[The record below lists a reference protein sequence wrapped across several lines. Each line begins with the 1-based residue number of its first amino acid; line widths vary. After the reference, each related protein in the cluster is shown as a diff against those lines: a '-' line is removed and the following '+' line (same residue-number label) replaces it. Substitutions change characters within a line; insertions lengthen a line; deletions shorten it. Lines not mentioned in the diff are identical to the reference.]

1 MAKPK
6 ALTGLDLKI
15 ADDVGRFFYNPTGF
29 VRYAYPWT
37 EPGVLASQPGP
48 DAWQV
53 EVMDHI
59 GEALKTSQT
68 VTRVAIASGHG
79 VGKSTLASWL
89 VQWFM
94 STRPNCGIVATA
106 NTKNQLQTKLW
117 RELALWDQRLINRN
131 WFTWMATSYRANE
144 LPETWVADA
153 IPWSEH
159 NSEAFAGLHAR
170 DVLVIFDEASAIPD
184 IIWDTIEGA
193 YTTSGVLF
201 VVMGNPTRSSGSF
214 FECFGRR
221 SRYWKTWHV
230 DSRTARMTNK
240 AQIAEWLDIYGED
253 SDFARVR
260 VYGQFPRV
268 GDVQFLATDVVDRAM
283 SAVVPEIDDDY
294 LAMGVDVAR
303 FGSNATVITLR
314 SSNRMVD
321 QTEYRGLDTMMTA
334 AKVAELIDSRD
345 PDVVFVDGVGLG
357 AGVVDRLRQLGF
369 RVVDV
374 QSAAMPNDDR
384 YLNKRA
390 EMWGGLKEWLNG
402 NVSLLRNDELR
413 SQLIAVEYGLN
424 MRGKTQ
430 LESKADMQKRGL
442 SSPDR
447 ADSLALTFAEP
458 IRRVRYDAQAAGYY
472 NLKPYQRRGD
482 WRTA

>member
-1 MAKPK
+1 
-6 ALTGLDLKI
+6 
-15 ADDVGRFFYNPTGF
+15 
-29 VRYAYPWT
+29 
-37 EPGVLASQPGP
+37 
-48 DAWQV
+48 
-53 EVMDHI
+53 
-59 GEALKTSQT
+59 
-68 VTRVAIASGHG
+68 
-79 VGKSTLASWL
+79 
-89 VQWFM
+89 
-94 STRPNCGIVATA
+94 
-106 NTKNQLQTKLW
+106 
-117 RELALWDQRLINRN
+117 
-131 WFTWMATSYRANE
+131 
-144 LPETWVADA
+144 
-153 IPWSEH
+153 
-159 NSEAFAGLHAR
+159 
-170 DVLVIFDEASAIPD
+170 
-184 IIWDTIEGA
+184 
-193 YTTSGVLF
+193 
-201 VVMGNPTRSSGSF
+201 
-214 FECFGRR
+214 
-221 SRYWKTWHV
+221 
-230 DSRTARMTNK
+230 
-240 AQIAEWLDIYGED
+240 
-253 SDFARVR
+253 VR

-303 FGSNATVITLR
+303 FGSNATVITFR

-321 QTEYRGLDTMMTA
+321 QIEYRGLDTMMTA

-458 IRRVRYDAQAAGYY
+458 IRRVRYDALAAGYY